1 MSIFPREAVNNSVV
15 KLKEDRDRDG
25 QYSAWFTDLEGGRTE
40 YVITIACVV
49 GRSRLAGRRVVTALP
64 PAGPDQRPGG
74 LVTNTGSHQLQLAWD
89 PPRGSFTK
97 APVKY
102 IQ

>member
-49 GRSRLAGRRVVTALP
+49 GRSRLAGRRVAE
-64 PAGPDQRPGG
+64 
-74 LVTNTGSHQLQLAWD
+74 
-89 PPRGSFTK
+89 
-97 APVKY
+97 
-102 IQ
+102 